1 MVALANMIELGQVK
15 AGIVVASE
23 SSRQITE
30 TTIEEI
36 LNDPNMTKAKLKLS
50 LASLTLGSGAVA
62 AILVHSSLSKCGHR
76 LIGGIIRNASRHNG
90 LCRIGN
96 DTYFFQPS
104 ARPTMT
110 TDSEGVLKNGLQLAN
125 ETWKGLKKELAWDNS
140 DVDRVF
146 THQVTAIHN
155 SSLFETLKL
164 DQSKGFATVEYLGNI
179 GTVSLPITLALAVEA
194 NYLNTG
200 DKIALLGIGSG
211 LSCIMLGAIW

>member
-1 MVALANMIELGQVK
+1 
-15 AGIVVASE
+15 
-23 SSRQITE
+23 
-30 TTIEEI
+30 
-36 LNDPNMTKAKLKLS
+36 
-50 LASLTLGSGAVA
+50 
-62 AILVHSSLSKCGHR
+62 
-76 LIGGIIRNASRHNG
+76 
-90 LCRIGN
+90 
-96 DTYFFQPS
+96 
-104 ARPTMT
+104 MT